1 MEIRTF
7 KVRLY
12 PTKQQEKQMF
22 FQAGCARHVYNWC
35 LAFQKSRYEDESIP
49 KKEKFIPSKGLS
61 KYFTAYKNQEGNE
74 WLKDCDS
81 MALVIAYTDSYNAF
95 KNFFKRPDV
104 GYPKFKSR
112 NKTTPAFAPHYQ
124 RIKITEDTV
133 KISKI
138 GTIKLARKGYIPYEE
153 SEMYPKIKYINPRVT
168 YNGIYWSISVGL
180 REIKEKPEL
189 NPTSLGIDLGIKD
202 LAICSD
208 GTVYKN
214 INKTAH
220 VRKLEKK
227 LKRMQRQVSRKYEM
241 NRQGKKY
248 HKTNNII
255 KLEKQILKL
264 QHRIAGIR
272 NNYRHTMTHQIV
284 EKKPQRIVIE
294 DLNVKGMMKNKHL
307 SKAIGQQGFNEIK
320 NQLTY
325 KCDDYGIELVVAD
338 RWYPSS
344 QTCSKCG
351 YIRTGKER
359 LKLKDRIFSCPECGH
374 TMDRDLNASINLA
387 QYQI

>member
-35 LAFQKSRYEDESIP
+35 LAFQKSRYEDVNIP

-81 MALVIAYTDSYNAF
+81 MTLVIGYTDACTSF
-95 KNFFKRPDV
+95 KIFFKRPEV

-124 RIKITEDTV
+124 RIKITKNTV
-133 KISKI
+133 KLPKI
-138 GTIKLARKGYIPYEE
+138 GEVKLARKGYIPYEE
-153 SEMYPKIKYINPRVT
+153 SEMYPKIKYVNPRVT

-248 HKTNNII
+248 IKTNNII

-264 QHRIAGIR
+264 QHRIADIR

-351 YIRTGKER
+351 YIRIGKER
-359 LKLKDRIFSCPECGH
+359 LKLKDRTFTCPECGH
-374 TMDRDLNASINLA
+374 TIDRDLNASINLA
-387 QYQI
+387 QY